1 MGNRFSD
8 KFLNN
13 VIESAKQRKSSSLEA
28 TSRISSIKS
37 NVRDRGAPA
46 SEDNLQGLFGN
57 WLDLSDLS
65 TDREPKTRNSNIA
78 SFWVSVITFLFS

>member
-37 NVRDRGAPA
+37 NI
-46 SEDNLQGLFGN
+46 
-57 WLDLSDLS
+57 
-65 TDREPKTRNSNIA
+65 REIK
-78 SFWVSVITFLFS
+78 